1 MIQRET
7 PWYDGVPGVTQCP
20 VAPGSTFTYRFRAD
34 QYGTTWWHSHYSAQ
48 YVGAILGPLI
58 IHGPS
63 QVDYDIDLGPIM
75 LNDWFHSVYFPL
87 VQMTMAPNA
96 DGAAVFFAANNIL
109 INGKNNFNC
118 TRTNLTCHDGAGLAK
133 FQFQSGKKHRLR
145 LINSGAEAIIQFSID
160 NHKLTVIAND
170 FVPVQPYIVDVVS
183 LVVGQRMDV
192 IVEATGKPTDAVWLR
207 AFSSPVCSDI
217 GLDYITALG
226 AIYYENASTI
236 ARPTTNTTITQKRLD
251 LCNQDPLGVQ
261 VPMYVQTP
269 DPNPSVTYTIDCWL
283 GNNGTNNVWYM
294 NGIAFQVDYNTPALL
309 GAKAGN
315 LTFPETEN
323 VHNFG
328 TNASVRLVVY
338 NHFTLA
344 SHPMHLH
351 GHNFYVLAEGYGT
364 WNGSGIVNPQNPQR
378 RDTYNVQKSINN
390 ATTNASTDY
399 QGTPAYIV
407 LQYEQDNPG
416 VWPFHC
422 HIAWHVSD
430 GFAMTFLER
439 PDDVRNEM
447 PIPDVIMQTCTDWS
461 AWTSNHVVDE
471 IDDGL

>member
-1 MIQRET
+1 
-7 PWYDGVPGVTQCP
+7 
-20 VAPGSTFTYRFRAD
+20 
-34 QYGTTWWHSHYSAQ
+34 
-48 YVGAILGPLI
+48 
-58 IHGPS
+58 
-63 QVDYDIDLGPIM
+63 M

-96 DGAAVFFAANNIL
+96 DGDAVFFSADNIL

-118 TRTNLTCHDGAGLAK
+118 TRTNLTCHEGAGLAK

-170 FVPVQPYIVDVVS
+170 FVPVQPYTVDVVS

-192 IVEATGKPTDAVWLR
+192 IVEATGQPTDAVWLR

-236 ARPTTNTTITQKRLD
+236 ARPTTNTTVTQKRLD

-269 DPNPSVTYTIDCWL
+269 DPNPSVTYVLDCWL

-294 NGIAFQVDYNTPALL
+294 NGISFQVDYNTPALL

-315 LTFPETEN
+315 LTFPEKEN

-328 TNASVRLVVY
+328 TNSSVRLVVY

-364 WNGSGIVNPQNPQR
+364 WNGSGIINPQNPQR

-439 PDDVRNEM
+439 PDDIRKEM
-447 PIPDVIMQTCTDWS
+447 SIPDVMQQTCTDWS